1 MSDAIRFFQQYE
13 SVIYFILAIGIVVYG
28 WRFYAAWQELRG
40 SVFGLEQVG
49 AQRRLTRS
57 ALSIFVIL
65 LVGVGVFSLVTFAQP
80 ILESAESAGNYLGFS
95 DGADGISGENNSSGI
110 QSTQDSLATATPL
123 PTVAVD
129 PSACDPEKI
138 MITSPLPNEEIRGVV
153 EIKGIVNVDD
163 FGAYIIE
170 LAKAEEALWLPIQA
184 HRTLVTEEGVLMEWD
199 SSLTPPGSYVL
210 QLRVTTHDGED
221 YEPCRVPIRV
231 GNP

>member
-13 SVIYFILAIGIVVYG
+13 SVIYFILALGIVVYS
-28 WRFYAAWQELRG
+28 WRFYSAWQELRG

-49 AQRRLTRS
+49 AQRRLARS

-80 ILESAESAGNYLGFS
+80 ILDTADASGNILGIDAFQ
-95 DGADGISGENNSSGI
+95 GENASGNSPDA
-110 QSTQDSLATATPL
+110 QTTQDSLATATPL
-123 PTVAVD
+123 PTVEVD
-129 PSACDPEKI
+129 PTLCEAEKI

-153 EIKGIVNVDD
+153 EIRGIVNVDD

-184 HRTLVTEEGVLMEWD
+184 HRTLVPEEGLLMEWD
-199 SSLTPPGSYVL
+199 SSLTPPGSYVI
-210 QLRVTTHDGED
+210 QLRVTTHDGAD
-221 YEPCRVPIRV
+221 YEPCRVPIRI
-231 GNP
+231 GTS

>member
-1 MSDAIRFFQQYE
+1 
-13 SVIYFILAIGIVVYG
+13 
-28 WRFYAAWQELRG
+28 
-40 SVFGLEQVG
+40 
-49 AQRRLTRS
+49 
-57 ALSIFVIL
+57 
-65 LVGVGVFSLVTFAQP
+65 VFSLVTFAQP
-80 ILESAESAGNYLGFS
+80 ILDSAESAGNYLGFS